1 MKYRDFGS
9 TGMKIS
15 EIAFG
20 AGTLSGANL
29 IVQPDRQLC
38 LAGVRRALDL
48 GINWFDTAPSYG
60 DAEERLGW
68 ALSELDAT
76 PQVSTKVAIGTEHLD
91 DIAGEVERSVES
103 SLKRLRRDH
112 VDLIQLHSAVT
123 EVRGTYGG
131 GSITPGDVLEE
142 GGVLTGFKRLRQRGL
157 VRFFGL
163 NGFGDVEALRTVMAT
178 GEFRGVQAYHNILNP
193 SAGRPVP
200 AGFSAPD
207 YGNIIATARENG
219 LGVLNIRVLAA
230 GSVVGTAP
238 HQTPYG
244 TTSEADMRRGARV
257 REVLGDD
264 AGNMAQT
271 GIRYV
276 LMNPGVSAAEIGFA
290 RLEYIDEAVAA
301 VDMGPLPDSTMQNLD
316 PLYESDFA

>member
-1 MKYRDFGS
+1 MKYRNFGS
-9 TGMKIS
+9 TGLKIS

-68 ALSELDAT
+68 ALSELGAT
-76 PQVSTKVAIGTEHLD
+76 PHVSTKVAIAAEHLD

-131 GSITPGDVLEE
+131 GSITPEDVLRD
-142 GGVLTGFKRLRQRGL
+142 GGVLTGFERLRQRGL
-157 VRFFGL
+157 ARFFGL
-163 NGFGDVEALRTVMAT
+163 NGFGDVRALRTVTAT
-178 GEFRGVQAYHNILNP
+178 GEFKGVQVYYNMLNP

-200 AGFSAPD
+200 PGFSAPD
-207 YGNIIATARENG
+207 YGNVIADATENG

-230 GSVVGTAP
+230 GSIVGTVP
-238 HQTPYG
+238 HQEPYG

-257 REVLGDD
+257 REVLGDE

-276 LMNPGVSAAEIGFA
+276 LMNQGVSAAEIGFA

-301 VDMGPLPDSTMQNLD
+301 VDMGPLPDSVMQKLD
-316 PLYESDFA
+316 ALYESDFA